1 VPVNFYLFLL
11 WRELG
16 SLRPSGNSS
25 NPGRGTELEP
35 YKIKI
40 LKKEVRPM
48 EVVNKK
54 EEEILVFNKFL
65 SFLIKYIGTP
75 IICVSLLLLEGVKR
89 IEFKHYERLPLWEG
103 NIIILPNHRSWWDVV
118 IVPHIYFP
126 WWFRELLKD
135 LLDLGKEFL
144 ITVLRVSHWTVDERV
159 KIKIGNGENIFSP
172 DVPITAADKRN
183 LRHFPWLIGFIFRV
197 NRKKHGGT
205 LHERA
210 TSARFAQRVLKRNG
224 RIIDFAEGGRLNR
237 VGDGQKIF
245 DIATRKPILRVL
257 EPGFC
262 ELVSITGAK
271 VLVVILIGTD
281 KFLLRKV
288 TVKIGELLDFP
299 AGTPDFFIRETIDRM
314 RIALYY
320 E

>member
-1 VPVNFYLFLL
+1 
-11 WRELG
+11 
-16 SLRPSGNSS
+16 
-25 NPGRGTELEP
+25 
-35 YKIKI
+35 
-40 LKKEVRPM
+40 M

-65 SFLIKYIGTP
+65 FFLIKYIGTP
-75 IICVSLLLLEGVKR
+75 IICVSLLLLEAAKR
-89 IEFKHYERLPLWEG
+89 IKFKHYKRLPLWEG

-126 WWFRELLKD
+126 WWFRELLRD
-135 LLDLGKEFL
+135 LFDLVKELL
-144 ITVLRVSHWTVDERV
+144 ITVFRLSRWIIDERV
-159 KIKIGNGENIFSP
+159 EIKIGSGENVFSP

-183 LRHFPWLIGFIFRV
+183 LRYFPWLIGFIFRV

-205 LHERA
+205 AQERA
-210 TSARFAQRVLKRNG
+210 ASARFARRVLKRNG
-224 RIIDFAEGGRLNR
+224 RIIVFAEGGRLNR
-237 VGDGQKIF
+237 VGDEEKIF
-245 DIATRKPILRVL
+245 DIATRKPILRML

-271 VLVVILIGTD
+271 VVIVILTGTE

-288 TVKIGELLDFP
+288 TVKIGEPLSFP
-299 AGTPDFFIRETIDRM
+299 VGAPSELIRNTIDRA
-314 RIALYY
+314 RLDLYY